1 MMSKLKTHI
10 TGRELFEKVSYMTNI
25 IPSVLRIVING
36 KEIYPNPE
44 RVERRTELVVV
55 HLKTRLLGGVKLK

>member
-10 TGRELFEKVSYMTNI
+10 TGRELFEKVSNMTNI